1 MRKNKGE
8 NFITGVL
15 MLAIVI
21 IFSITTYF
29 CLDIFEIIEVPE
41 KYSLV
46 SLLGSKI
53 EISTVAESME
63 EELQEDEKK
72 KIVIENTEVQANSNI
87 LPPSFSSVEN
97 QVEGDTSNFE
107 LEQQVGAETEFY
119 FNQLDAYAKV
129 IYQELYNH
137 KEELKTGLYTQD
149 FDVTFNSLLHE
160 ENGAEI
166 LENDFQLAVN
176 ALVFDKPDIFFLDI
190 TKMYLFTEITT
201 FGPKKTYK
209 ISIGP
214 NNNIPYLATP
224 FTDKESVDM
233 AEKQIN
239 DIIYNIEFPNNT
251 YEQIKVVH
259 DYIIENTEYDQTIS
273 KPNIYSMYGTLINRE
288 AVCEG
293 YAKTFKYIMDK
304 LNIPCIIACGVGQNS
319 KGESESHAWN
329 YIKLDN
335 KWYAVDTTWDDP
347 VIIGY
352 GNATNEMRYR
362 YFLKGSNTFFK
373 DHTEDGNLIGS
384 YKFEYPKLNIE
395 DYEK

>member
-251 YEQIKVVH
+251 YEQIRVAH

-384 YKFEYPKLNIE
+384 YKFEYSKLNIE

>member
-1 MRKNKGE
+1 MN
-8 NFITGVL
+8 
-15 MLAIVI
+15 
-21 IFSITTYF
+21 
-29 CLDIFEIIEVPE
+29 
-41 KYSLV
+41 
-46 SLLGSKI
+46 
-53 EISTVAESME
+53 
-63 EELQEDEKK
+63 
-72 KIVIENTEVQANSNI
+72 
-87 LPPSFSSVEN
+87 
-97 QVEGDTSNFE
+97 
-107 LEQQVGAETEFY
+107 AETEFY

-149 FDVTFNSLLHE
+149 FGVTFNSLLHE
-160 ENGAEI
+160 ENGAET

-201 FGPKKTYK
+201 FGPKKTYR

-224 FTDKESVDM
+224 FTDKESVDL
-233 AEKQIN
+233 AESQIN
-239 DIIYNIEFPNNT
+239 NIIYNIKFPTNR
-251 YEQIKVVH
+251 YEQIKVAH

-273 KPNIYSMYGTLINRE
+273 KSNIYSMYGTLINRE

-293 YAKTFKYIMDK
+293 YAKTFKYIMDR
-304 LNIPCIIACGVGQNS
+304 LNIPCIIACGIGQNS

-329 YIKLDN
+329 YVKLDN

-352 GNATNEMRYR
+352 GNATNDMRYR
-362 YFLKGSNTFFK
+362 YFLRGSNTFFK

-384 YKFEYPKLNIE
+384 NKFEYPKLNIE
-395 DYEK
+395 DYED